1 MRGRGRQERARSGG
15 GEMLKGAVEAV
26 VEKERELCKILR
38 ECGEPGW
45 VRNKWGPLPCGEALG
60 FPFHSKPFPH
70 PYGPICCSCALTTL
84 KLSQDLTQTPH

>member
-15 GEMLKGAVEAV
+15 GEMLKGAVDAV

-45 VRNKWGPLPCGEALG
+45 VRNK
-60 FPFHSKPFPH
+60 
-70 PYGPICCSCALTTL
+70 
-84 KLSQDLTQTPH
+84 